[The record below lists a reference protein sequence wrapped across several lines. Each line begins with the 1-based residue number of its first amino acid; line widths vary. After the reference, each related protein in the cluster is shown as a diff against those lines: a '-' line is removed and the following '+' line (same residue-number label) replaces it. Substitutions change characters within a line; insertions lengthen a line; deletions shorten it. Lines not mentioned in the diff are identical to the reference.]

1 MLNKSHIFGVLAAV
15 IAIAPGAAFAGQQNN
30 DQNIYQSG
38 AAVGS
43 GNTVVNQANQQAVQ
57 NALNINKGGHHY
69 GSGGYQG
76 QRSGQNIGQSG
87 AAIGEGNTVV
97 NTATQRARQNATELN
112 RGHRYHY

>member
-30 DQNIYQSG
+30 QQNINQSG

-57 NALNINKGGHHY
+57 NALKIKKGYHY

-76 QRSGQNIGQSG
+76 QRSGQKINQSG
-87 AAIGEGNTVV
+87 AAVGEGNTVV
-97 NTATQRARQNATELN
+97 NTATQGARQNAVQLR
-112 RGHRYHY
+112 RGR

>member
-15 IAIAPGAAFAGQQNN
+15 VAIAPGAAFAGQVQNN
-30 DQNIYQSG
+30 QQNINQSG

-57 NALNINKGGHHY
+57 NALKIKKGYHY

-87 AAIGEGNTVV
+87 AAVGEGNTVV
-97 NTATQRARQNATELN
+97 NTATQRAVQNATQL
-112 RGHRYHY
+112 RR

>member
-15 IAIAPGAAFAGQQNN
+15 VAIAPGAAFAGQQNN

-43 GNTVVNQANQQAVQ
+43 GNTVVNQASQEAVQ
-57 NALNINKGGHHY
+57 NALNIKKGYHY

-87 AAIGEGNTVV
+87 AAVGEGNTVV
-97 NTATQRARQNATELN
+97 NTATQRAVQNATELN
-112 RGHRYHY
+112 RGHRYHH

>member
-30 DQNIYQSG
+30 QQNINQSA

-43 GNTVVNQANQQAVQ
+43 GNTVVNEASQQAIQ
-57 NALNINKGGHHY
+57 NALNIKKGRH
-69 GSGGYQG
+69 GSTGYQG

-87 AAIGEGNTVV
+87 AAVGEANTVV
-97 NTATQRARQNATELN
+97 NTASQRAVQNATQ
-112 RGHRYHY
+112 RSR